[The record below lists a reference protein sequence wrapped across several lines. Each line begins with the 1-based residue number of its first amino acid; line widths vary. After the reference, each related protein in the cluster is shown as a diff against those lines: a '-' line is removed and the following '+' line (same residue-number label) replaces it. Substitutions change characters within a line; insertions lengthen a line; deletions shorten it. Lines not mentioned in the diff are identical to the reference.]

1 MPIAKNEY
9 EGVTPLTDTH
19 PEHPGTIRAK
29 LRAGGT
35 SIELYF
41 EDYGVAGALVGHGPP
56 VIIEHWGGELRVIV
70 WADINSEDPTHII
83 SLEGAKETC
92 RAPENEEE

>member
-9 EGVTPLTDTH
+9 VGVAPLTDTH
-19 PEHPGTIRAK
+19 PEHPGAVRAK
-29 LRAGGT
+29 LRADSTAIGV
-35 SIELYF
+35 YV
-41 EDYGVAGALVGHGPP
+41 EDYGVASAPAGHGPM
-56 VIIEHWGGELRVIV
+56 VLIEHWGGELRVIV